1 MSSGNPVLDV
11 IDKNTARV
19 DDLAKRVAEMSK
31 AVAGANPAAVRQAAQ
46 DGAAAA
52 VRELTAATGMAV
64 EASRIAADAR
74 EEFRAGRLALMGWT
88 ALSALLIGSLMGS
101 VLGWSIRG
109 TYFKPP
115 GFCAEPPVATKDA
128 GGNPVTVCVTKR

>member
-1 MSSGNPVLDV
+1 MSTGNPVLDV

-46 DGAAAA
+46 DGAVAA
-52 VRELTAATGMAV
+52 VRELTAATGMAA
-64 EASRIAADAR
+64 EASRIAADAC

-88 ALSALLIGSLMGS
+88 ALSTLLIGFLIGS
-101 VLGWSIRG
+101 TLGWTVRG
-109 TYFKPP
+109 VYFEPL
-115 GFCAEPPVATKDA
+115 GFCAEPPVVANDDR
-128 GGNPVTVCVTKR
+128 GNSVTLCVTKR